1 VSVPEVPPVETPP
14 PLPPPPSQRSGCGVV
29 ALVLVGIV
37 MLLPGLCSLIVIG
50 NSGIGEGAV
59 VWLWLIPFAIAAV
72 GVFLI
77 VLAIRESSQRTGR

>member
-1 VSVPEVPPVETPP
+1 MSVPEVPPSETPP
-14 PLPPPPSQRSGCGVV
+14 PLPSQRSGCGVV
-29 ALVLVGIV
+29 ALVLVGML

-50 NSGIGEGAV
+50 NSGIGEGAA